1 MPPSPHQIYKKCC
14 HQTFF
19 FFFFKLFYFFRLS
32 LLQDAINEERHNKGG
47 SCREAGKIQE
57 VSVVRTGSHSKAV
70 CEGAASCQS
79 SQISE
84 DKSGTGVNRSYR
96 SVRPAVAQVLQNAAL
111 RHSRNNDTWPQKT
124 HTHAHSPNSRKLSIL
139 ELAPFV
145 PGMLPNPSCKMMSSA
160 LFNISMCLWCFLL
173 VCVCLYIHMHYVLL
187 LVWC

>member
-1 MPPSPHQIYKKCC
+1 MPPSPHQIYKQCC
-14 HQTFF
+14 HQTF

-124 HTHAHSPNSRKLSIL
+124 HAHSPNSRKLSIL
-139 ELAPFV
+139 ELVPFV
-145 PGMLPNPSCKMMSSA
+145 PGMLPNPSCKMTSSA